1 MKFYLKMAIQSS
13 FKDKQKFI
21 HNIVG
26 ISIGVML
33 LLLVTMMSMSFK
45 EVLYEQMKISDD
57 KVITI
62 ASGDRQDTLSYMMLP
77 VFDDSTLKTVS
88 SQGNITK
95 STGLKGATVT
105 SVYFK
110 NSENE
115 NKKLIKNIIYSSDE
129 VFLELYGASVKE
141 GNFCTNDNEVIIGS
155 SVAETYNISVG
166 DTLDVKQFENDYKL
180 KISGIIDKVDAR
192 GYSTTP
198 NMINNIILLNI
209 NNQMV
214 KDEKFLS
221 IVAEVSDVTLL
232 ETESDS
238 ITNLLNEEN
247 NMTQELKDVDM
258 DAIVVNNL
266 AILDMIDGYFTYVN
280 MFIAFLF
287 VIISVIVIINF
298 LNIMTI
304 TILGRSREIGIMKI
318 TGGSDF
324 QISKFYSVECLFV
337 GLVGSVIGVISGI
350 LINFVITSLLN
361 WDFKF
366 SILISGLTLIVGIV
380 SPTFAGILA
389 QKKIKKQTISDIFH
403 K

>member
-62 ASGDRQDTLSYMMLP
+62 ASGDRQDTLSYLMLP

-232 ETESDS
+232 
-238 ITNLLNEEN
+238 
-247 NMTQELKDVDM
+247 
-258 DAIVVNNL
+258 
-266 AILDMIDGYFTYVN
+266 
-280 MFIAFLF
+280 
-287 VIISVIVIINF
+287 
-298 LNIMTI
+298 
-304 TILGRSREIGIMKI
+304 
-318 TGGSDF
+318 
-324 QISKFYSVECLFV
+324 
-337 GLVGSVIGVISGI
+337 
-350 LINFVITSLLN
+350 
-361 WDFKF
+361 
-366 SILISGLTLIVGIV
+366 
-380 SPTFAGILA
+380 
-389 QKKIKKQTISDIFH
+389 
-403 K
+403 